1 MARTDPSDT
10 VGPSAPADQGPHDHG
25 LPGQNLPGQEHGD
38 QEQGLIAHLIELR
51 SRLLRSVVAV
61 MLVFLVLLPFA
72 QRLYSWLAAPLL
84 SRLPAGA
91 HLVAI
96 DVSSPFF
103 VPVKLCFYAALMLA
117 MPIVIYQ
124 LWAFVAPGLY
134 RHEKRL
140 ATPLLISATLL
151 FYSGCAFAY
160 FLVLPMVFRFL
171 ASVTPEGVMMM
182 TDIRH
187 YLDFVGVIFI
197 SFGASFE
204 VPVAVVILVLMG
216 WVTTTQLK
224 DARPYAI
231 LGNFVIAA
239 LIAPPDAVSML
250 LLAIPMCL
258 LYEVGLI
265 AAKLVAKPAVVAA
278 QQ

>member
-1 MARTDPSDT
+1 MPPESADPP
-10 VGPSAPADQGPHDHG
+10 V
-25 LPGQNLPGQEHGD
+25 EE
-38 QEQGLIAHLIELR
+38 EQGLIAHLIELR
-51 SRLLRSVVAV
+51 SRLLRSVLAV
-61 MLVFLVLLPFA
+61 VVVFLVLLPFA

-91 HLVAI
+91 HLIAI

-103 VPVKLCFYAALMLA
+103 VPVKLCFFAALMLA
-117 MPIVIYQ
+117 MPMVIYQ

-171 ASVTPEGVMMM
+171 ASVTPAGVTMM
-182 TDIRH
+182 TDISH
-187 YLDFVGVIFI
+187 YLDFVGVTFI
-197 SFGASFE
+197 AFGASFE

-216 WVTTTQLK
+216 WVTTAQLK

-265 AAKLVAKPAVVAA
+265 AAKLVAKPAAVAA